1 MTRSTLFRKTTPY
14 MLRCDDVVQVM
25 RKNSIQYTETVPI
38 YVSLI
43 NDIARLEFKARS
55 VCSKCVFKSYPYI
68 RTQKK
73 NSVLPYSEIYN
84 KKY

>member
-1 MTRSTLFRKTTPY
+1 

-55 VCSKCVFKSYPYI
+55 VCSKCVFKSYPYM

-73 NSVLPYSEIYN
+73 KVHPIEKYTTKNINLSFSYL
-84 KKY
+84 KKKN